1 MQLRDTRVDGILCSG
16 HKVEQLASLTTHP
29 LLRQRLQKARWLT
42 QGAPHQAHTL
52 TEWINAAI
60 HTTWVKVGELPAIV
74 SKWYTYAEL
83 AQVVRE
89 LGMKQSMFN

>member
-1 MQLRDTRVDGILCSG
+1 M
-16 HKVEQLASLTTHP
+16 
-29 LLRQRLQKARWLT
+29 
-42 QGAPHQAHTL
+42 
-52 TEWINAAI
+52 EWINAAI